1 MCGRG
6 SAGDHAIGI
15 PGPQVGWEGEA
26 GREEGGLY
34 IHVVW
39 ALSILARVRLGGGE
53 AVHIEQDIV
62 LIFSCSK

>member
-15 PGPQVGWEGEA
+15 PGPQVGWEL
-26 GREEGGLY
+26 GGGWRGGGGVV
-34 IHVVW
+34 HVVW
-39 ALSILARVRLGGGE
+39 ALSILARVRFGGGE